1 MTCEVVVMNRIGVA
15 LAADSAVDASVGESS
30 KIRESGLKLFML
42 SKYRPVAVMV
52 YNSSLLLGVPW
63 ETIIKLF
70 RQELGSQQLDTVSE
84 YAEALIGYVERNT
97 ARFFPEDVQ
106 DRHFIRILEVE
117 FARIKKEV
125 SEEWEY
131 LQGGTEAEAKEAIE
145 KVIEGALTKWQ
156 HKENDESPH
165 FDDRLAGELLSRNS
179 AGVHRVVGEVFAG
192 KPFGSTGVRHLHEI
206 AKLVVTKNHFVFEE
220 MSGLV
225 IAGFG
230 EAEHFPAVEHVTIGG
245 VYGDRVKSRREAAEQ
260 VSEKSASSIMAF
272 GDNEAVNSFIVG
284 VRPKLLTWLIDAQA
298 YIREL
303 PIKALD
309 AIPGLNAEQ
318 RATAE
323 AIVRAA
329 SERKAAE
336 FGEWIFNECAGRSAE
351 TKYAVETLALRE
363 LAHVASTLVGLG
375 SFQKQMSQER
385 ETIGGPVDVAVISKG
400 DGFIWIN
407 RKYYFDKR
415 LNDHFFRNYYEDGAA
430 QGEIPADGDN
440 GEVHDGE

>member
-1 MTCEVVVMNRIGVA
+1 MNRVGVA
-15 LAADSAVDASVGESS
+15 LAADSAVDTGVGESS
-30 KIRESGLKLFML
+30 KIRESGVKLFML

-70 RQELGSQQLDTVSE
+70 RQEFGSQQCDTVAG
-84 YAEALIGYVERNT
+84 YVEALIGYVERNT

-106 DRHFIRILEVE
+106 DLYFTRILEAE
-117 FARIKKEV
+117 FARIKMEM
-125 SEEWEY
+125 SEEWKY
-131 LQGGTEAEAKEAIE
+131 VQGGTETEIE
-145 KVIEGALTKWQ
+145 VIERVIENALTEWQ
-156 HKENDESPH
+156 HKENDESPC
-165 FDDRLAGELLSRNS
+165 FDDRLAEELLSRNS
-179 AGVHRVVGEVFAG
+179 AGIHRVVGEVFAG
-192 KPFGSTGVRHLHEI
+192 KPFGSTGVRHLREI
-206 AKLVVTKNHFVFEE
+206 AKLVVTKDHFVFEA

-230 EAEHFPAVEHVTIGG
+230 ENEHFPTIEHVKIGG
-245 VYGDRVKSRREAAEQ
+245 VYGDRLKSRREATEQ
-260 VSEKSASSIMAF
+260 VSEENASSIMAF
-272 GDNEAVNSFIVG
+272 GDNEAVNSFTIG
-284 VRPKLLTWLIDAQA
+284 VRPELLTWLADAQA

-309 AIPGLNAEQ
+309 AIPGLSAEQ
-318 RATAE
+318 RAAAE
-323 AIVRAA
+323 AIVQAV

-336 FGEWIFNECAGRSAE
+336 FGEGVFNECTKRFAE
-351 TKYAVETLALRE
+351 IRYAVETLALRE

-385 ETIGGPVDVAVISKG
+385 ETVGGPVDVAVISRG

-407 RKYYFDKR
+407 RKHYFDKK
-415 LNDHFFRNYYEDGAA
+415 LNSHFFRNYYKDVTM
-430 QGEIPADGDN
+430 QGETPADRDN

>member
-1 MTCEVVVMNRIGVA
+1 MNRIGVA
-15 LAADSAVDASVGESS
+15 LAADSAVDTGVGESS

-70 RQELGSQQLDTVSE
+70 RQEFGSQQLDTVSE

-97 ARFFPEDVQ
+97 ARFFPEDIQ
-106 DRHFIRILEVE
+106 DLYFTRILEAE
-117 FARIKKEV
+117 FVRIKKEI
-125 SEEWEY
+125 SEVWEY

-145 KVIEGALTKWQ
+145 KVIEGALTEWQ
-156 HKENDESPH
+156 HKENNESPH
-165 FDDRLAGELLSRNS
+165 FDDRLAEQLLSRNS
-179 AGVHRVVGEVFAG
+179 ADVHQVMHHVFVGE
-192 KPFGSTGVRHLHEI
+192 PLEDTGVRSLYEI
-206 AKLVVTKNHFVFEE
+206 AKLVVTKNHFVWEE

-230 EAEHFPAVEHVTIGG
+230 ETEHFPSVEHVTIGG
-245 VYGDRVKSRREAAEQ
+245 IYGDRLKLHREAAEK
-260 VSEKSASSIMAF
+260 VSEENASSIMAF
-272 GDNEAVNSFIVG
+272 GDNEAVNSFTIG
-284 VRPKLLTWLIDAQA
+284 VRPKLLTWLADAQA

-309 AIPGLNAEQ
+309 AIPELSAEQ

-323 AIVRAA
+323 KTVQAA

-336 FGEWIFNECAGRSAE
+336 FGKQVFNECAERFAE

-385 ETIGGPVDVAVISKG
+385 ETVGGPVDVAVISKG

-415 LNDHFFRNYYEDGAA
+415 LNNHFFRNYYEDEAM
-430 QGEIPADGDN
+430 QGETPADRDN